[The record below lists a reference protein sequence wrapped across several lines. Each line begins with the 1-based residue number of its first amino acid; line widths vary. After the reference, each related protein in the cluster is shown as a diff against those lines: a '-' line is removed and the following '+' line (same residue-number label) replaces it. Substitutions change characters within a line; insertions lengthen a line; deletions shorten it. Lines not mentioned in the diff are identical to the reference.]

1 MFQNARQ
8 ANPAPRVEAKR
19 IGGNRLCFR
28 FLSVISFGRAPEGAA
43 AERCPRPRSA
53 KTEPAESAE
62 LRRNCTRKKPL
73 KHQIADPARGWGA
86 GRRNPAGSPPQFKT
100 AHKALNRLCERF
112 LCLSQLVIPVRG
124 KQPLQRPTDGRRA
137 SGCGCSRRCV
147 HRTWVQSLQTAW

>member
-8 ANPAPRVEAKR
+8 ANPAPQAEAKR

-62 LRRNCTRKKPL
+62 LRRNCTRKKPM
-73 KHQIADPARGWGA
+73 KHQIPDARA
-86 GRRNPAGSPPQFKT
+86 S
-100 AHKALNRLCERF
+100 LC
-112 LCLSQLVIPVRG
+112 PRG
-124 KQPLQRPTDGRRA
+124 KL
-137 SGCGCSRRCV
+137 SL
-147 HRTWVQSLQTAW
+147 RTVPSDTKKESAGALSL